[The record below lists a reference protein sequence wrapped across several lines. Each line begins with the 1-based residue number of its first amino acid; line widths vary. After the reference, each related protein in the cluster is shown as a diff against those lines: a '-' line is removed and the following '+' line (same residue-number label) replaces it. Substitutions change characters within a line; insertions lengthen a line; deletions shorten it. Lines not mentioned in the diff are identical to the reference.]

1 MIVGVIAHPNATTKP
16 PLSFTADCLQPG
28 QILFSIDEIE
38 FRSTCWVI
46 EMVFFGQKSC
56 SVNLGKDRKRRG
68 AGEGRRGG
76 IGIVPNRVRR
86 VEGETGRQ
94 SA

>member
-1 MIVGVIAHPNATTKP
+1 MIVSVIAHPNATTKP

-46 EMVFFGQKSC
+46 CWAKIVQRKSRKGQE
-56 SVNLGKDRKRRG
+56 
-68 AGEGRRGG
+68 AARGG
-76 IGIVPNRVRR
+76 GGE
-86 VEGETGRQ
+86 EGGYWDCAESRKTC
-94 SA
+94 